1 MSALSDQLR
10 ALKAVVDRVE
20 AELAQF
26 YGFEPLCRAAEHLID
41 LDELRAAMGDRVT
54 NLPEFSA
61 RAAVFLSADTR
72 AQELFIGIHFS
83 DSISSTLTIADPL
96 TRLADE
102 NLDQFCVIV
111 EEVSHFHL
119 ILNRMAHEQN
129 VSKLELES
137 QGEIDK
143 LLVAALTLARQC
155 GDSHILPLARRLYD
169 QAEIVG
175 GDRELYWQA
184 TKHAA
189 RFWFAE
195 LRRSNMIGPELR
207 VTLRDQ
213 YYAPSSLKIR
223 AS

>member
-1 MSALSDQLR
+1 MSTFSVQR
-10 ALKAVVDRVE
+10 NALKAVVDRVE
-20 AELAQF
+20 ADLAEF
-26 YGFEPLCRAAEHLID
+26 YGFEPLCHAAEHLID
-41 LDELRAAMGDRVT
+41 LDELRTVLGNQVT
-54 NLPEFSA
+54 NLPEYSA
-61 RAAVFLSADTR
+61 RAAVFLSSDTN

-83 DSISSTLTIADPL
+83 DSISARLDVTNPL
-96 TRLADE
+96 TRLDDD

-119 ILNRMAHEQN
+119 ILNRVSNEQI
-129 VSKLELES
+129 VSKLELEW

-175 GDRELYWQA
+175 LDRDLYWQA
-184 TKHAA
+184 TKRAA

-195 LRRSNMIGPELR
+195 LRRSNTIGPELR
-207 VTLRDQ
+207 DTLRDH
-213 YYAPSSLKIR
+213 YYAPLSLKIR
-223 AS
+223 AG